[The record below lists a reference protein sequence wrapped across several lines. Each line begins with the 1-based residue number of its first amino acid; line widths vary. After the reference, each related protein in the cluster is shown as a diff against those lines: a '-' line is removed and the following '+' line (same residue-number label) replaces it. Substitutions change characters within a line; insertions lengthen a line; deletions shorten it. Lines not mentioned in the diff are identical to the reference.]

1 VKKAAVLIMGLAL
14 ILGAAAAGFGQEE
27 EESKG
32 GTSGAEFDFNS
43 KYIWRSLAFSK
54 GAVWQ
59 PSAFIGYAG
68 LTLQIWSNFVLNAAE
83 PNLHRFNEIDYRL
96 AYQYD
101 IGDFTIAPALNLY
114 SYPNQSAADIPIT
127 GEAEIQV
134 ACALGDFALETTHFF
149 DVWSNKGGYVGEVGL
164 QFEKEAGAGL
174 TLNAAARLVF
184 ANAKFNSYYVRPGTP
199 GAINSLVLE
208 AGATYAFRGGFY
220 VRPHFE
226 YNTILD
232 SALRAAVGISDWVSL
247 RKPDLFNF
255 GMAIGFSFE

>member
-1 VKKAAVLIMGLAL
+1 VKNAAVLILGLTL
-14 ILGAAAAGFGQEE
+14 ILGSAAAGFGQDEQI
-27 EESKG
+27 SKG

-54 GAVWQ
+54 GAVGQ

-68 LTLQIWSNFVLNAAE
+68 LTFQIWSNFVLNRAD

-96 AYQYD
+96 SYQYD
-101 IGDFTIAPALNLY
+101 IGDFTIAPAFTLY
-114 SYPNQSAADIPIT
+114 SYPNQSAGDIPIT

-134 ACALGDFALETTHFF
+134 AYALGALTLETTHFF

-174 TLNAAARLVF
+174 TLNAAARLIF
-184 ANAKFNSYYVRPGTP
+184 ANAKFNSYYIRAGTP

-220 VRPHFE
+220 IRPHFE
-226 YNTILD
+226 YNAILD
-232 SALRAAVGISDWVSL
+232 SALRAAVEISDWVSL

-255 GMAIGFSFE
+255 GIAIGFSFE